1 MVETATDPNTQPMT
15 KHIAMRIPNS
25 LAERIRVLTSDSGV
39 STSAFIRT
47 AIVDKVRIEE
57 MALKRLGVDLVD
69 IAKDIAEGRP
79 PD

>member
-1 MVETATDPNTQPMT
+1 MT

-57 MALKRLGVDLVD
+57 MALKRLGVDLID